1 MKRTKKL
8 SHPIYNLLINQ
19 NLDRFTV
26 TQARDELQ
34 KSIDRFANANDARK
48 YVYRQINH
56 LVSNGYLRTV
66 GNGRT
71 KLYVKTEAFNLGS
84 FSKKMV
90 KKYQCETINT
100 EKMVQNE
107 KYIEILEK
115 ERIQYK
121 RELLV
126 TFAEEQEYNRLMSR
140 FPDKKDLLMPIYT
153 KAKERSETTLGKI
166 NALTSMLNIMQDQ
179 IPLEFT

>member
-1 MKRTKKL
+1 
-8 SHPIYNLLINQ
+8 
-19 NLDRFTV
+19 
-26 TQARDELQ
+26 
-34 KSIDRFANANDARK
+34 
-48 YVYRQINH
+48 
-56 LVSNGYLRTV
+56 
-66 GNGRT
+66 
-71 KLYVKTEAFNLGS
+71 
-84 FSKKMV
+84 MV

>member
-84 FSKKMV
+84 FSKK
-90 KKYQCETINT
+90 N
-100 EKMVQNE
+100 
-107 KYIEILEK
+107 
-115 ERIQYK
+115 
-121 RELLV
+121 
-126 TFAEEQEYNRLMSR
+126 
-140 FPDKKDLLMPIYT
+140 
-153 KAKERSETTLGKI
+153 G
-166 NALTSMLNIMQDQ
+166 
-179 IPLEFT
+179 